1 LEIEE
6 NIVVNKAIKIF
17 MLNELKQQI
26 DKAKLPR
33 HMAIIMDGNG
43 RWAKQRGLP
52 RTEGHKNAVQSVREV
67 IEAAAEIG
75 IEYLTLY
82 TFSTE
87 NWNRPQEEV
96 HALMDLL
103 VRCIEAETPTMQK
116 NNIRFTAIGDLARM
130 PLEVKNRLDGC
141 IETTSK
147 NTGLTLVLALSYS
160 SRWEIVEA
168 VKTIATKVKA
178 EELAIEDITESVIS
192 QSLTTKEIPD
202 PDLIVRTSGELRIS
216 NFLLWQVAYSE
227 FFFTDIH
234 WPDFRKVH
242 FFEAILD
249 YQRRERRFGKTGE
262 QIK

>member
-1 LEIEE
+1 MVIKLRKVLEG
-6 NIVVNKAIKIF
+6 KK
-17 MLNELKQQI
+17 
-26 DKAKLPR
+26 
-33 HMAIIMDGNG
+33 
-43 RWAKQRGLP
+43 
-52 RTEGHKNAVQSVREV
+52 
-67 IEAAAEIG
+67 
-75 IEYLTLY
+75 
-82 TFSTE
+82 
-87 NWNRPQEEV
+87 
-96 HALMDLL
+96 
-103 VRCIEAETPTMQK
+103 
-116 NNIRFTAIGDLARM
+116 
-130 PLEVKNRLDGC
+130 RLDGC

-147 NTGLTLVLALSYS
+147 NTGLTLVLALSHS